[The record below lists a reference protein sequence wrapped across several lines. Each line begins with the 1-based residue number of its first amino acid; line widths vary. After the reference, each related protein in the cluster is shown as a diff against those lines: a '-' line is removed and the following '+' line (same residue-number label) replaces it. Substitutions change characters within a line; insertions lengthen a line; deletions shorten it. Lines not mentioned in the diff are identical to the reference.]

1 MNTKNILNLC
11 LCQGRHE
18 IPDATDGS
26 IFPQEVNPLDVSHL
40 EFEAFNVVWNKCY
53 QHGYTKVE
61 DSDWDEDGATPLA
74 IANVH
79 INLYVTGLTVALIAF
94 LNAMK
99 MEDVTITLYHFDRET
114 GEYYTQEV
122 K

>member
-1 MNTKNILNLC
+1 M
-11 LCQGRHE
+11 
-18 IPDATDGS
+18 
-26 IFPQEVNPLDVSHL
+26 
-40 EFEAFNVVWNKCY
+40 
-53 QHGYTKVE
+53 
-61 DSDWDEDGATPLA
+61 DEDGATPLA